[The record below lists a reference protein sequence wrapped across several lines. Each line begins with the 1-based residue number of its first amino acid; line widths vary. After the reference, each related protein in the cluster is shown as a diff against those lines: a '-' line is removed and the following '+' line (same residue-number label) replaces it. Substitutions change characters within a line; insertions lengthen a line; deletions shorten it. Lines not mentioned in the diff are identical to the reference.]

1 MSASAGPTFGMLK
14 ELAGLVVAVA
24 GESVTMLKRTTP
36 EHALKLKKQR
46 EWEIYMEFLKLFFD
60 LTARLSVLYI
70 PVAEQPHFM
79 ESLEDT
85 VTQHMK
91 TMLEPALGPD
101 ADDMEIFL
109 TIGRVVS
116 ESRQQYERFRFMVTE
131 DSTVKEDYFRF
142 FSQRIASLLDATDN
156 GMVTSAAT
164 LCATAVIPAINA
176 VLSGGQTVASGDGPP
191 TPEPVSERAHLS
203 PLPSQSGSLRTEG
216 PSRGNEIKLVSV
228 LATAQG
234 EEVETRWGL
243 HPRFRQDLKPE
254 EAQQLTRYMNRITQI
269 LGHRYATV
277 AFSPDWAPWNRIGH
291 A

>member
-1 MSASAGPTFGMLK
+1 MSASAGRTFAVLK

-24 GESVTMLKRTTP
+24 GESVTMLKRSIP
-36 EHALKLKKQR
+36 EQALKLKKQR
-46 EWEIYMEFLKLFFD
+46 EWEIYLEFLKLYFD
-60 LTARLSVLYI
+60 LADRLSVLHI
-70 PVAEQPHFM
+70 PVAEQPQFM
-79 ESLEDT
+79 DGLEDT
-85 VTQHMK
+85 VTQQMK

-109 TIGRVVS
+109 TIGRAVS

-131 DSTVKEDYFRF
+131 ESKVKEEYLQF
-142 FSQRIASLLDATDN
+142 FSRRIAHLLDAADN
-156 GMVTSAAT
+156 AMVTSAAT
-164 LCATAVIPAINA
+164 LCATAAIPAINA
-176 VLSGGQTVASGDGPP
+176 VLSGAPGASGAGLQSSEPAHEPGRVSPMPLQAGPP
-191 TPEPVSERAHLS
+191 RAES
-203 PLPSQSGSLRTEG
+203 

-228 LATAQG
+228 LSTVQG

-254 EAQQLTRYMNRITQI
+254 QAQELTRYMNRITQI
-269 LGHRYATV
+269 LGHRYAAV

>member
-1 MSASAGPTFGMLK
+1 MSASAGHTSGMLK

-24 GESVTMLKRTTP
+24 GESVTMVKRSIP
-36 EHALKLKKQR
+36 EQALNLKKQQ
-46 EWEIYMEFLKLFFD
+46 EWDVYLEFLKLFFD
-60 LTARLSVLYI
+60 LADRLSVLHI
-70 PVAEQPHFM
+70 PVAEQPQFM

-85 VTQHMK
+85 VTQQMK

-109 TIGRVVS
+109 TIGRAVS

-131 DSTVKEDYFRF
+131 DSKVKEEYFQF
-142 FSQRIASLLDATDN
+142 FSQRIAQLLNAADN

-164 LCATAVIPAINA
+164 LCATAAIPAINA
-176 VLSGGQTVASGDGPP
+176 VLSGTQVVPEAGLQSSKPIREPARVSPMAVQTGAP
-191 TPEPVSERAHLS
+191 
-203 PLPSQSGSLRTEG
+203 RTESA
-216 PSRGNEIKLVSV
+216 SRGNEIKLITV
-228 LATAQG
+228 LSTVQG

-254 EAQQLTRYMNRITQI
+254 QVQELTRYMNRITQI
-269 LGHRYATV
+269 IGHRYAAV
-277 AFSPDWAPWNRIGH
+277 AFSADWAPWNRIGH